1 MEMSLSET
9 SNVSV
14 LDIGSAASAS
24 SVLQV
29 CGEGV
34 ARDAALGE
42 AREANTSQG
51 SQEASR
57 AKRPRHH
64 LSTKGS
70 RKATDLSSSF
80 LKKLWEI
87 VENSCFQSICWANDG
102 NSIVIEEASFER
114 EVLARRG
121 CLQFSDID
129 SMKTFIRQLHLHGFF
144 IIEGDLPRSASH
156 VDETADP
163 NNSKFLYY
171 YNPNFKK
178 EYPFLQRWSKQS
190 AGVRRRAS
198 AAFPPEL
205 DLEDGPLSS
214 PPRRR
219 RGPAASAGTEPAGS
233 NQDAAPAAA
242 AAPPYHTESPE
253 PNGPS
258 PPGLGPDSGAGGDGL
273 GH

>member
-34 ARDAALGE
+34 AQDAALGSIRAE
-42 AREANTSQG
+42 NTS
-51 SQEASR
+51 R
-57 AKRPRHH
+57 
-64 LSTKGS
+64 GS
-70 RKATDLSSSF
+70 REEPCTKRLRLNLSEKCSGKATDLSSSF

-144 IIEGDLPRSASH
+144 IIEGDFPRSASR
-156 VDETADP
+156 VNEDETADP
-163 NNSKFLYY
+163 TNSK
-171 YNPNFKK
+171 
-178 EYPFLQRWSKQS
+178 
-190 AGVRRRAS
+190 VH
-198 AAFPPEL
+198 
-205 DLEDGPLSS
+205 S
-214 PPRRR
+214 PP
-219 RGPAASAGTEPAGS
+219 THEILL
-233 NQDAAPAAA
+233 
-242 AAPPYHTESPE
+242 
-253 PNGPS
+253 
-258 PPGLGPDSGAGGDGL
+258 GLVGL
-273 GH
+273 VDTQSK